1 MSGARKGIILA
12 GGSGTRLYPI
22 THSLSKQLLP
32 LYDKP
37 MIYYP
42 LSVLM
47 LAGLREIAI
56 ITTPEDQEQFRRLLK
71 DGSQW
76 GMRFE
81 YVAQPKPE
89 GLAQAYLLTEDFLAG
104 SPSTMVLGD
113 NIFYGHDLPALL
125 ERAGE
130 RPAGGTVFG
139 YQVADPERYG
149 VVAFDKEGRVL
160 SIEEKPA
167 APKSNFAVTGIYV
180 LDGSAP
186 ERAHAV
192 RPSPRGELEITELL
206 NSYRAEGLLSVE
218 RMGRGFA
225 WLDTGTHASLLDAGN
240 FVRTIEERQ
249 NVKIGCPEEI
259 AFVQGWITADDLRA
273 LASLYLKTE
282 YGQYLLRIA
291 AGG

>member
-1 MSGARKGIILA
+1 MSDRKGIILA

-81 YVAQPKPE
+81 YVAQPRPE
-89 GLAQAYLLTEDFLAG
+89 GLAQAYLLTEDFLGG

-113 NIFYGHDLPALL
+113 NVFYGHDLPLLL

-130 RPAGGTVFG
+130 RPRGGTVFG

-149 VVAFDKEGRVL
+149 VVAFDREGRVL
-160 SIEEKPA
+160 SIEEKPE

-186 ERAHAV
+186 SRARAV
-192 RPSPRGELEITELL
+192 KPSPRGELEITELL
-206 NSYRAEGLLSVE
+206 SSYLAEGLLDVE

-259 AFVQGWITADDLRA
+259 AFSQGWIGESDLRA
-273 LASLYLKTE
+273 LAAPYLKTE
-282 YGQYLLRIA
+282 YGRYLLRIA
-291 AGG
+291 DGG

>member
-1 MSGARKGIILA
+1 MSDRKGIILA

-32 LYDKP
+32 LFDKP

-56 ITTPEDQEQFRRLLK
+56 ITTPEDQEQFRRLLR

-81 YVAQPKPE
+81 YVVQPKPE

-104 SPSTMVLGD
+104 AASTMVLGD
-113 NIFYGHDLPALL
+113 NVFYGHDLPLL
-125 ERAGE
+125 LARAGE

-149 VVAFDKEGRVL
+149 VVAFDREGRVL
-160 SIEEKPA
+160 SIEEKPET
-167 APKSNFAVTGIYV
+167 PRSNFAVTGIYV

-186 ERAHAV
+186 ARAHAV

-206 NSYRAEGLLSVE
+206 NSYLAEGLLNVE

-259 AFVQGWITADDLRA
+259 AFLAGWITEAELRA
-273 LASLYLKTE
+273 LAAPYLKTE
-282 YGQYLLRIA
+282 YGRYLLRIA
-291 AGG
+291 DGG